1 MSQASNNFQNAG
13 SAEEVIDLRHYWRVL
28 MRHKWNIAGFSGVVT
43 LFAILAAMSMSPV
56 YRATTTL
63 LIEANQA
70 KVVSIEEVYG
80 INTQADEY
88 FLTQFEILKSRQLAE
103 RTVRRLDLM
112 NNTVFNPPQKD
123 GFSLRSLLPTGEPE
137 VPPSEDEIVSLL
149 TNKFMKQLSISPVRK
164 TQLVKISFDSLS
176 PKLATEVANTMAEVY
191 IESHLEAKLEVTRK
205 AATWLGGRLE
215 NLRAKLDSSEIAL
228 QNYREQEN
236 LLDIKGVHSL
246 ASTELE
252 ELTSELIK
260 ARQRRSELENLNR
273 KASSLRNRSADEL
286 LSIPEVLA
294 HPLIKDLKDN
304 ESVASRQVSELAKRY
319 GPKHPKMQSAQSEKS
334 RAVSAIRNQVLSIIA
349 SISRDFEVAQDNE
362 KSLLAQVENL
372 KQQVQQ
378 VSRKNF
384 KLRELERE
392 ANTNRQ
398 LYSMFMKR
406 IKETDEAG
414 GMQAAHARVID
425 AAIDPR
431 APIKPKKKLIVA
443 LAMVVSTMFGV
454 VLAFVL
460 DMLDN
465 TLRRPED
472 VEERLHESL
481 LGIVP
486 LDKNRPTEAAFEA
499 FVSDSKGQFAESIRT
514 IRTGFVLSGL
524 DDPAKITVVTSST
537 PNEGKSTIALNLGE
551 ALAQMEKVLLIDADM
566 RRPTVAKTCGLDR
579 KAKGLSNLVSGTAD
593 AKECIHRWDIG
604 KMDVMPAGLVPPN
617 PLELL
622 SSKRFTQVLEGLK
635 KHYDRII
642 IDSAPTQ
649 AVSDALV
656 LSSQADAVIYVAR
669 ADTTSVSL
677 VKGCLKRLND
687 VNAPITGVVL
697 NGMDMNKKG
706 AYSDQYAHYYGGYYG
721 VDDSDAESDCN
732 TEAVKAS

>member
-1 MSQASNNFQNAG
+1 MIQGISMSSKIELNNPV
-13 SAEEVIDLRHYWRVL
+13 SSSVDEVIDLRHYWRVL
-28 MRHKWNIAGFSGVVT
+28 MRQRWNIIGFSGVVT
-43 LFAILAAMSMSPV
+43 LLAILLAWSMAPT

-80 INTQADEY
+80 LNTQADEY

-103 RTVRRLDLM
+103 RTVRRLDLI
-112 NNTVFNPPQKD
+112 NHPHFNPQD
-123 GFSLRSLLPTGEPE
+123 TGGFSFRSLIPGGESLATPTQ
-137 VPPSEDEIVSLL
+137 DEIIIEL
-149 TNKFMKQLSISPVRK
+149 TNKFMEQLTISPVRK

-176 PKLATEVANTMAEVY
+176 PELSAAAANAMADVY
-191 IESHLEAKLEVTRK
+191 IESYLEAKLEVTRK
-205 AATWLGGRLE
+205 AADWLGGRLE
-215 NLRAKLDSSEIAL
+215 NLRDKLDVSELAL
-228 QNYREQEN
+228 QNYREREN

-252 ELTSELIK
+252 ELTTQLIK
-260 ARQRRSELENLNR
+260 ARQRRSELENLYR
-273 KASSLRNRSADEL
+273 KASSLKNRSAEEL

-294 HPLIKDLKDN
+294 HPLIKGLKEDEAKAN
-304 ESVASRQVSELAKRY
+304 RQVSELAKRY
-319 GPKHPKMQSAQSEKS
+319 GVKHPKMQSAQDEKI
-334 RAVSAIRNQVLSIIA
+334 RAVKAIRHQVLSIIS
-349 SISRDFEVAQDNE
+349 SIGRDFEVAQDNE
-362 KSLLAQVENL
+362 ASLKRQVDTL
-372 KQQVQQ
+372 KADVQRI
-378 VSRKNF
+378 SRKNF

-398 LYSMFMKR
+398 LYSMFMTR

-425 AAIDPR
+425 SAIVPSL
-431 APIKPKKKLIVA
+431 PIKPKKKLIVILAA
-443 LAMVVSTMFGV
+443 LASGMFAV

-460 DMLDN
+460 DILDN

-472 VEERLHESL
+472 VEERLHETL
-481 LGIVP
+481 LGVVP
-486 LDKNRPTEAAFEA
+486 LDKSRPTDEAFEA
-499 FVSDSKGQFAESIRT
+499 FVSDNRSPFAESIRT
-514 IRTGFVLSGL
+514 IRTGFVLSNL
-524 DDPAKITVVTSST
+524 DAPAKITVVTSST

-551 ALAQMEKVLLIDADM
+551 AFAQMEKVLVIDADM
-566 RRPTVAKTCGLDR
+566 RRPTVAKTCGLSR
-579 KAKGLSNLVSGTAD
+579 QAQGLSNLVTDTAA
-593 AKECIHRWDIG
+593 AKDCIHRWEVG

-622 SSKRFTQVLEGLK
+622 SSKRFAQMLEGLK

-656 LSSQADAVIYVAR
+656 LSSLADAVIYVVK
-669 ADTTSVSL
+669 ADSTSLSL

-687 VNAPITGVVL
+687 VNAPINGVVL
-697 NGMDMNKKG
+697 NGMDMDKQG

-721 VDDSDAESDCN
+721 ADDSDTSTAK
-732 TEAVKAS
+732 V